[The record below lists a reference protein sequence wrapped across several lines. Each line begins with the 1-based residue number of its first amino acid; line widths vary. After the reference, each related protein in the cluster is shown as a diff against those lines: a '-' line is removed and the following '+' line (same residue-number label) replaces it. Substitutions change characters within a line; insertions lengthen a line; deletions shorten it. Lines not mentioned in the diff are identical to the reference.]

1 MKTNLR
7 FLVVL
12 GFFMTLP
19 VLSSFGQ
26 VSISNDNSSA
36 HSSAMLEVKAT
47 DKGFLPPRV
56 ELTTVNSA
64 SPIVSPAIGLL
75 VYNTATAGI
84 SPNNVIPG
92 YYYWN
97 GTIWVSLTTP
107 LGTAPGDMLFWNGS
121 QWEVVPFGSPG
132 QFLQLSQSDK
142 PTWSGAAFASIT
154 TTAASS
160 ITGTTANSGGNITSD
175 GGAIVTAR
183 GVCWSTS
190 SNPTDADSKTE
201 DGTGTGMFTSSI
213 SGLTVGTTYYL
224 RAYATNSAGTVYG
237 NEISF
242 ITPIVIGDSF
252 QGGIIAYIFQP
263 GDPGYAEGE
272 QHYLIAA
279 PSDQG
284 TVAAWGCVGTI
295 ISGADGILIGTGIQ
309 NTYEIINGCGEAG
322 IVARLC
328 SDLELNGY
336 DDWYLPSKD
345 ELNQLYINRDVI
357 GGFIDEAYWSS
368 TEYFSYYPNLFAYNQ
383 SFATGASA
391 GTWKSES
398 YHVRAIRV
406 YHSVPVLSTVITTA
420 ISSITSTSATAG
432 GNVASDGGALATARG
447 VCWSTSPNPVS
458 TGSHTTDGTGS
469 GTFVSNLTGLSEGSL
484 YYVRAYSTNS
494 AGTAYGSE
502 ISFTTSISDIDGNI
516 YKTVKIGSQIWMV
529 ENLKT
534 TKLNDGTLIPNE
546 FSYSIPSYLWYDNTI
561 SNKEPYGALYN
572 WYAASNAKLAPS
584 GWHVASYVEWEAM
597 VVYLGGAPDAMGKL
611 KETGTEHWQSP
622 NTGATNEVGFT
633 ALPGGYY
640 QSGSF
645 IRIGTWAHWWTGLD
659 ARYTAASYDSS
670 LFMGGPFPGSY
681 YAFSV
686 RCIKD

>member
-1 MKTNLR
+1 MRTILR
-7 FLVVL
+7 LFVVI
-12 GFFMTLP
+12 GFFVTIPGLN
-19 VLSSFGQ
+19 SFCQ
-26 VSISNDNSSA
+26 VSISTDNSSA

-56 ELTTVNSA
+56 ALTAVNSA
-64 SPIVSPAIGLL
+64 SPVASPATGLL
-75 VYNTATAGI
+75 VYNTAAAGI
-84 SPNNVIPG
+84 SPDNVIPG

-97 GTIWVSLTTP
+97 GTIWVSIAPPQGTT
-107 LGTAPGDMLFWNGS
+107 PGDMLFWNGS
-121 QWEVVPFGSPG
+121 QWEVLPFGSPG
-132 QFLQLSQSDK
+132 QFLQLSQSNE

-160 ITGTTANSGGNITSD
+160 ITGTTASSGGNITSD

-201 DGTGTGMFTSSI
+201 DGTGTGIFTSSI

-224 RAYATNSAGTVYG
+224 RAYAINSAGTAYG

-242 ITPIVIGDSF
+242 TTPIVIGDSF

-272 QHYLIAA
+272 QHCLIAA

-295 ISGADGILIGTGIQ
+295 ISGADGILLGTGIQ

-345 ELNQLYINRDVI
+345 ELNQLYLNREVI
-357 GGFIDEAYWSS
+357 GGFFDEAYWSS

-383 SFATGASA
+383 SFATGSSV
-391 GTWKSES
+391 GTWKSEA
-398 YHVRAIRV
+398 YHVRAIRA
-406 YHSVPVLSTVITTA
+406 YHSVPVVSTVITTA
-420 ISSITSTSATAG
+420 ISSITATSAISG
-432 GNVASDGGALATARG
+432 GNVVSDGGALVTARG
-447 VCWSTSPNPVS
+447 VCWSTSPNAVS
-458 TGSHTTDGTGS
+458 TGSHSTDGSGT
-469 GTFVSNLTGLSEGSL
+469 GTFVSNLTGLSEGTL
-484 YYVRAYSTNS
+484 YYVRAYATNS
-494 AGTAYGSE
+494 AGTAYGNE
-502 ISFTTSISDIDGNI
+502 ISLTTSISDIDGNI

-534 TKLNDGTLIPNE
+534 TKLNDGTLMPNT
-546 FSYSIPSYLWYDNTI
+546 FSYSEPSYLWYNNAI
-561 SNKEPYGALYN
+561 ANKEPYGALYN
-572 WYAASNAKLAPS
+572 LYAANSDKLAPS
-584 GWHVASYVEWEAM
+584 GWHVASYAEWMAM
-597 VVYLGGAPDAMGKL
+597 VDYLGGTAEAGGKL
-611 KETGTEHWQSP
+611 KETGTAHWQSP

-633 ALPGGYY
+633 ALPGGFYN
-640 QSGSF
+640 GSF
-645 IRIGTWAHWWTGLD
+645 IEILNWGHWWTTPD
-659 ARYTAASYDSS
+659 ARYTAISYNSS
-670 LFMGGPFPGSY
+670 LFQGGAYPGST

-686 RCIKD
+686 RCLKD